1 MKTRR
6 PEVSNSLPLISTP
19 LAVDFIRFEKNLLQ
33 MGFFGA
39 HDTRHRNL
47 STRRIEQLVNREGQ
61 KIKVA
66 AEFRASQEF
75 GLPSTSDRDK
85 YIAFMRIAMEQKAK
99 AGGALENPI
108 RFTGYQLLKEL
119 GLSFSGENYEDI
131 NRWGQR
137 MADTS
142 ITSEQVI
149 YLAAKKKYANKT
161 VHVFR
166 SFTRAG
172 QSDLNG
178 SGKAEAFEV
187 VLEDWLLENLNQSY
201 VVPEDFNAY
210 RKLKR
215 PTAKGV
221 FGYLHLWFHASQGRD
236 VEKDYG
242 ELCILLNIP
251 AYRHVSKIR
260 ETMGRSLDEL
270 TSIGYLSKWDVK
282 PMMTKSGYKLMLSPG
297 EEVLRV
303 LAITQKK
310 QLSGSQQSGASAVTE
325 AQQTSVEALVS
336 KGVSRAKA
344 TALSQTTSLQQI
356 QEQIDYWESLL
367 RYGGRKKIKSP
378 AGFLIYLIENQIS
391 APPQGRDSHKR
402 TSGRESQA
410 EHLNRPNEQTRE
422 QQYEAFVDKRVD
434 HELQTRYPGREL
446 AKRVKAIVKEN
457 TLFDEVFDSFHPAQQ
472 GVLAE
477 QILRQ
482 EVRRELILPTFEE
495 WQQQQEQFPLF

>member
-1 MKTRR
+1 MKSRQHD
-6 PEVSNSLPLISTP
+6 VHQSLPLISTP

-39 HDTRHRNL
+39 HDTRHRSL

-99 AGGALENPI
+99 AGGALQNPI

-172 QSDLNG
+172 QSNLNG
-178 SGKAEAFEV
+178 SGKTEAFEV

-221 FGYLHLWFHASQGRD
+221 FGYLHLWFHASQGRA

-242 ELCILLNIP
+242 ELCVLLNIP
-251 AYRHVSKIR
+251 AYRHLSKIR

-282 PMMTKSGYKLMLSPG
+282 PMITKSGYKLMLSPG

-303 LAITQKK
+303 LAITQRK
-310 QLSGSQQSGASAVTE
+310 QLSGTRQPEILAPTE
-325 AQQTSVEALVS
+325 AQRATVEVLVS
-336 KGVSRAKA
+336 RGVSRAKA
-344 TALSQTTSLQQI
+344 AMLSQTTSPQSI
-356 QEQIDYWESLL
+356 QEQIEYWESLL
-367 RYGGRKKIKSP
+367 KQGGRKKIKSP

-391 APPQGRDSHKR
+391 PPSESGDSTGRKSAGKSELHP
-402 TSGRESQA
+402 
-410 EHLNRPNEQTRE
+410 LRPSDTQTHE
-422 QQYEAFVDKRVD
+422 QQYEDFVVQKVD
-434 HELQTRYPGREL
+434 EELKARYPGREL
-446 AKRVKAIVKEN
+446 AKRVKAIVKESI
-457 TLFDEVFDSFHPAQQ
+457 LHDEVFDSFHPAQQ

-482 EVRRELILPTFEE
+482 EIRRELVIPTFDE
-495 WQQQQEQFPLF
+495 WRRQREQFPLF

>member
-1 MKTRR
+1 MKARQR
-6 PEVSNSLPLISTP
+6 PTNQSLPLISTL

-39 HDTRHRNL
+39 HDTRHRSL

-119 GLSFSGENYEDI
+119 GFSFSGENYEDI

-172 QSDLNG
+172 QSSLNG
-178 SGKAEAFEV
+178 SGKTEAFEV

-236 VEKDYG
+236 IEKDYG
-242 ELCILLNIP
+242 ELCVLLNIP
-251 AYRHVSKIR
+251 AYRHLSKIR

-270 TSIGYLSKWDVK
+270 TSIGYLLKWDVK
-282 PMMTKSGYKLMLSPG
+282 PMMTKSGYKLLLSPG

-310 QLSGSQQSGASAVTE
+310 QLAGTRQPEILVLTE
-325 AQQTSVEALVS
+325 AQQVAIEALVS
-336 KGVSRAKA
+336 RGVSRVKA
-344 TALSQTTSLQQI
+344 ATLSQATSPQSI
-356 QEQIDYWESLL
+356 QEQIEYWESLL
-367 RYGGRKKIKSP
+367 KQGGRKKIKSP

-391 APPQGRDSHKR
+391 PPSGGNDPIVRKREGESHP
-402 TSGRESQA
+402 SD
-410 EHLNRPNEQTRE
+410 PQTQE
-422 QQYEAFVDKRVD
+422 QQYEAFVEQKVD
-434 HELQTRYPGREL
+434 EELKTRYPGREL
-446 AKRVKAIVKEN
+446 AKRVKAIVKQN
-457 TLFDEVFDSFHPAQQ
+457 ILHDEVFDSFHPAQQ

-477 QILRQ
+477 QMLRQ
-482 EVRRELILPTFEE
+482 EIRQELVIPSFAE
-495 WQQQQEQFPLF
+495 WQQQREQFALF

>member
-137 MADTS
+137 MVDTS

-178 SGKAEAFEV
+178 SVKAEAFEV

-251 AYRHVSKIR
+251 
-260 ETMGRSLDEL
+260 
-270 TSIGYLSKWDVK
+270 
-282 PMMTKSGYKLMLSPG
+282 
-297 EEVLRV
+297 
-303 LAITQKK
+303 
-310 QLSGSQQSGASAVTE
+310 QSGASPVTE

-410 EHLNRPNEQTRE
+410 EQLNQPNEQTRE

-446 AKRVKAIVKEN
+446 AKRVKALVKEN
-457 TLFDEVFDSFHPAQQ
+457 TLSDEVFDSFHPAQQ

>member
-1 MKTRR
+1 
-6 PEVSNSLPLISTP
+6 LP
-19 LAVDFIRFEKNLLQ
+19 VDFIRFEKNLLQ

-39 HDTRHRNL
+39 HDTRHRSL
-47 STRRIEQLVNREGQ
+47 STRRIELLVNREGQ

-99 AGGALENPI
+99 AGGAIENPI

-172 QSDLNG
+172 QSSLSG
-178 SGKAEAFEV
+178 SGKTEAFEV

-236 VEKDYG
+236 IEKDYG
-242 ELCILLNIP
+242 ELCVLLNIP
-251 AYRHVSKIR
+251 AYRHLSKIR

-282 PMMTKSGYKLMLSPG
+282 PMMTKSGYKLLLSPG

-310 QLSGSQQSGASAVTE
+310 QLSGTRQAEISALTE
-325 AQQTSVEALVS
+325 TQRATVEALVS
-336 KGVSRAKA
+336 RGVSRAKA
-344 TALSQTTSLQQI
+344 AMLSHTTSPQSI
-356 QEQIDYWESLL
+356 QEQIEYWESLL
-367 RYGGRKKIKSP
+367 KQGGRKKIKSP
-378 AGFLIYLIENQIS
+378 AGFLIYLIENQIPPPSGGNDSS
-391 APPQGRDSHKR
+391 ARKPEGESH
-402 TSGRESQA
+402 SSHSLGA
-410 EHLNRPNEQTRE
+410 QTQE
-422 QQYEAFVDKRVD
+422 QQYEAFVEQKVD
-434 HELQTRYPGREL
+434 EELKARYPGREL

-457 TLFDEVFDSFHPAQQ
+457 ILHDEVFDSFHPAQQ

-482 EVRRELILPTFEE
+482 EIRRELAIPTFDK
-495 WQQQQEQFPLF
+495 WQHQREQFPLF

>member
-1 MKTRR
+1 MKSRR
-6 PEVSNSLPLISTP
+6 RDVTSPTPLISTP

-99 AGGALENPI
+99 MGGALENPI

-149 YLAAKKKYANKT
+149 YLAAKRKYANKT

-172 QSDLNG
+172 QTDLSG
-178 SGKAEAFEV
+178 SGRSEAFEV

-251 AYRHVSKIR
+251 AYKHVSKIR

-310 QLSGSQQSGASAVTE
+310 QLSGNRSPELPVITA
-325 AQQTSVEALVS
+325 AQQVVAEALVE
-336 KGVSRAKA
+336 KGISPTKA
-344 TALSQTTSLQQI
+344 AELAQSAAPQNIMDLIS
-356 QEQIDYWESLL
+356 YWESLL
-367 RYGGRKKIKSP
+367 QNGGRRKIKSP
-378 AGFLIYLIENQIS
+378 TGFLIYLIENQIS
-391 APPQGRDSHKR
+391 VPSHGKSPLASKPVRKPQSNQ
-402 TSGRESQA
+402 QA
-410 EHLNRPNEQTRE
+410 EDAVQTQE
-422 QQYEAFVDKRVD
+422 QQYEDFVEQTVEQ
-434 HELQTRYPGREL
+434 ELRMRYPGQTL
-446 AKRVKAIVKEN
+446 TKRVKEIVKERV
-457 TLFDEVFDSFHPAQQ
+457 LLDEIFDSFHPAQQ
-472 GVLAE
+472 GMLAE
-477 QILRQ
+477 RILRQ
-482 EVRRELILPTFEE
+482 ELKKEMIIPTFEE
-495 WQQQQEQFPLF
+495 WQNQQGQFELF

>member
-1 MKTRR
+1 MKSQRR
-6 PEVSNSLPLISTP
+6 YANTPPSLISTP

-99 AGGALENPI
+99 MGGALENPI

-149 YLAAKKKYANKT
+149 YLAAKRKYANKT

-172 QSDLNG
+172 QADLSG
-178 SGKAEAFEV
+178 SGRTEAFEV

-251 AYRHVSKIR
+251 AYKHVSKIR

-282 PMMTKSGYKLMLSPG
+282 PMMTKAGYKLMLSPG

-310 QLSGSQQSGASAVTE
+310 QLSGNRPSDLPVITE
-325 AQQTSVEALVS
+325 AQQAVAEALVE
-336 KGVSRAKA
+336 KGVALAKA
-344 TALSQTTSLQQI
+344 TALSQSASPQNIL
-356 QEQIDYWESLL
+356 EQINYWESLL
-367 RYGGRKKIKSP
+367 QNEGRKKIKSP
-378 AGFLIYLIENQIS
+378 TGFLIYLIENQIPVPSHSKASITRRLGQSSWAGQSGEGS
-391 APPQGRDSHKR
+391 A
-402 TSGRESQA
+402 
-410 EHLNRPNEQTRE
+410 QTRE
-422 QQYEAFVDKRVD
+422 QQYEDFVEQTVEQ
-434 HELQTRYPGREL
+434 ELRGRYPGGTL
-446 AKRVKAIVKEN
+446 AKRVKEIVKERAH
-457 TLFDEVFDSFHPAQQ
+457 LDEIFDSFHPAQQ
-472 GVLAE
+472 GILAE

-482 EVRRELILPTFEE
+482 ELRKEMVIPAFEE
-495 WQQQQEQFPLF
+495 WQHQQEQFALF